1 MAKYFKPDPTK
12 NNRNYHV
19 LRKNR
24 AGKLVHDQ
32 ICPEGVYTEKEM
44 ASIVCV
50 DNREYGVIPGKWIR
64 VKTGG
69 TAYIFGLRQLI
80 CDDWK
85 EI

>member
-1 MAKYFKPDPTK
+1 MSKYFKPDPTK
-12 NNRNYHV
+12 DNHNWHV
-19 LRKNR
+19 LRLNR

-44 ASIVCV
+44 TAIRDVMGKI
-50 DNREYGVIPGKWIR
+50 NATIPGKWIR

>member
-44 ASIVCV
+44 AAIKYI
-50 DNREYGVIPGKWIR
+50 DGVTDKPIPGKWIR